1 MPVSRRGANAIGS
14 GMAQATT
21 HGPASSRPGGPG
33 HHPPP
38 SFIPTWWPGPPPTAR
53 FHPDLVARA
62 TTYRPV
68 SSRPGGLG
76 LAIRLLHC
84 AVLAAMVAPRV
95 ATAESAPSPMEKA
108 VFASPAPG
116 TAVGLLSEV
125 IKENRLDEHN
135 GIRLDVK
142 YFDPAATEQAVVLRR
157 VDAGIFPVVSAARVN
172 LNGEKI
178 RLFAPALINHNS
190 VVLQKGSTATRL
202 ADLKGKRI
210 GTLDRISM
218 TYTSLATIAKMQG
231 LDLEKDFKLTLS
243 PPPVLM
249 ALFSRGE
256 LDALVIFEPLVTR
269 LVSEGYR
276 EMLRLDGFWREQTG
290 EPMVAL
296 GIGAHQ
302 DWIASHPAAARK
314 LFQTIVD
321 AMALIQAN
329 PKGVAQG
336 HRKSLMIETDEQL
349 ARLTKR
355 LAQLY
360 APRWDS
366 TLIANMNSLL
376 KKNVELGLLKAMP
389 KDEIFVILK

>member
-1 MPVSRRGANAIGS
+1 MEGGRLLHRPTFRPARARERGDRPGDPLFPPRQAPAHGSRPVSRGGVGVRGADVIGS
-14 GMAQATT
+14 G
-21 HGPASSRPGGPG
+21 R
-33 HHPPP
+33 
-38 SFIPTWWPGPPPTAR
+38 
-53 FHPDLVARA
+53 
-62 TTYRPV
+62 
-68 SSRPGGLG
+68 
-76 LAIRLLHC
+76 AIRVLLHC
-84 AVLAAMVAPRV
+84 AVVVPLITPRV
-95 ATAESAPSPMEKA
+95 AAAESAPSPPEKA

-249 ALFSRGE
+249 ALFSRG
-256 LDALVIFEPLVTR
+256 
-269 LVSEGYR
+269 
-276 EMLRLDGFWREQTG
+276 
-290 EPMVAL
+290 
-296 GIGAHQ
+296 
-302 DWIASHPAAARK
+302 
-314 LFQTIVD
+314 
-321 AMALIQAN
+321 
-329 PKGVAQG
+329 
-336 HRKSLMIETDEQL
+336 
-349 ARLTKR
+349 
-355 LAQLY
+355 
-360 APRWDS
+360 
-366 TLIANMNSLL
+366 
-376 KKNVELGLLKAMP
+376 
-389 KDEIFVILK
+389 

>member
-1 MPVSRRGANAIGS
+1 V
-14 GMAQATT
+14 
-21 HGPASSRPGGPG
+21 
-33 HHPPP
+33 
-38 SFIPTWWPGPPPTAR
+38 F
-53 FHPDLVARA
+53 
-62 TTYRPV
+62 
-68 SSRPGGLG
+68 
-76 LAIRLLHC
+76 LHC
-84 AVLAAMVAPRV
+84 AVALVTPRG
-95 ATAESAPSPMEKA
+95 ATAESPPSPPEKA

-172 LNGEKI
+172 LIGEKI

-269 LVSEGYR
+269 LVSEGHR
-276 EMLRLDGFWREQTG
+276 EMMRLDAFW
-290 EPMVAL
+290 PMVAL
-296 GIGAHQ
+296 AIGAHQ

-321 AMALIQAN
+321 AMGLIQAN
-329 PKGVAQG
+329 PKGIAQG
-336 HRKSLMIETDEQL
+336 HRQSLMIETDEQL
-349 ARLTKR
+349 ARLTER
-355 LAQLY
+355 IAQLY
-360 APRWDS
+360 AARWDAA
-366 TLIANMNSLL
+366 LIANMNSLL